1 MRRHLHWAVSRS
13 RDHATTVTRLHRFVK
28 RAARVLGRRK
38 RSSAEVEA
46 DFDSLLE
53 RIRTRLR
60 QPKLPPGEAGP
71 LRKMLGTAGY
81 FGKKIFTCYD
91 HKDIPPTDNGEEQ
104 MYGRLR
110 AYERR
115 VTGHKS
121 TSRTVRDGP
130 RTAPVL
136 ERARRGELATPEE
149 LARVSPERRDE
160 NLEAMNRARRH
171 HARPR
176 LIRKRLKEVAAELAS
191 RELTGCSSQ
200 KRRRAD
206 ILDRQILRR

>member
-1 MRRHLHWAVSRS
+1 MRRHLDWAVLRS
-13 RDHATTVTRLHRFVK
+13 RDHAETVTRLHRFVK
-28 RAARVLGRRK
+28 SAARVLGRRK
-38 RSSAEVEA
+38 KSSAEVEA

-60 QPKLPPGEAGP
+60 QPKLPPAETGP
-71 LRKMLGTAGY
+71 LTKMLDTAEY
-81 FGKKIFTCYD
+81 FGKKIFTSYD
-91 HKDIPPTDNGEEQ
+91 HKDIPPTNNGEEQ

-110 AYERR
+110 GYERR
-115 VTGHKS
+115 ITGHKS

-160 NLEAMNRARRH
+160 NLKATKRARRH

-176 LIRKRLKEVAAELAS
+176 LIRKNLKDVAEELAS
-191 RELTGCSSQ
+191 RDLTSGSSS
-200 KRRRAD
+200 RRRAD